1 MIILQVHRILLNCVI
16 RYHGNHAISNNQ
28 NGFIFE
34 ERNFVHSSV
43 HIESIRNA
51 SRGLMYV

>member
-1 MIILQVHRILLNCVI
+1 MISLNSMNPILLNCVMF
-16 RYHGNHAISNNQ
+16 YHGNHAISNNQ

-34 ERNFVHSSV
+34 ERNFVHLSG

-51 SRGLMYV
+51 PRGSM